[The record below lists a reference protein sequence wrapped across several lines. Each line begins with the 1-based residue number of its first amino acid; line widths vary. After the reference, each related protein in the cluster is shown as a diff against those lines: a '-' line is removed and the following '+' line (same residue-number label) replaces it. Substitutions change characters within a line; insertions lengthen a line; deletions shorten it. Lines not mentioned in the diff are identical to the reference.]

1 MYIHTA
7 LQPPTL
13 PETVFNLYNNTQNN
27 REIRVKYKKT
37 HTQRILSSTKETE
50 KVPMWVF
57 FRHTENPIQ
66 KHTKTATGIREQ
78 YNIILYNI

>member
-27 REIRVKYKKT
+27 REIRVKDKKT

-50 KVPMWVF
+50 KVPICGF
-57 FRHTENPIQ
+57 FFHHAENPIQ

-78 YNIILYNI
+78 YNII